1 MRQDKNNKFYTF
13 WSLSIVLG
21 VAGKQ
26 LHQVVV
32 GGSETSTY
40 LEGLHPGTSYSV
52 QVLAENGVGLSEPS
66 QSRHVQVKEEGKK
79 NNFKIL
85 IFFLNS

>member
-1 MRQDKNNKFYTF
+1 MKLKRVFSF
-13 WSLSIVLG
+13 LLG

-26 LHQVVV
+26 LHQIVL
-32 GGSETSTY
+32 GGTETSAY

-66 QSRHVQVKEEGKK
+66 QSRHVQTKEEGK
-79 NNFKIL
+79 
-85 IFFLNS
+85 